1 MMIFARLMVPMLGVL
16 SPSCPHDFLVQ
27 VTLASTAVFTYAG
40 LLPAGLYGYL
50 WWASQGAGSLA
61 ISFLELVSEKSSVV
75 GAEIC
80 IRHRL
85 RVIGGRCWEVDPRHG
100 PSPGN

>member
-1 MMIFARLMVPMLGVL
+1 M
-16 SPSCPHDFLVQ
+16 
-27 VTLASTAVFTYAG
+27 TLASTAVFTYAG

-80 IRHRL
+80 IRHR
-85 RVIGGRCWEVDPRHG
+85 RCWEVDPRHG
-100 PSPGN
+100 SSPRP